1 MAERD
6 VLDAPDGL
14 PIPQRYWAAATVATA
29 LTMAGLDGAIANVAL
44 PTIARDLHA
53 SAASSIWVVNAYQLT
68 AMVSLAPLAS
78 LGDIMGYRR
87 IYWMGLAVFTL
98 ASLLCALSSTLPMLA
113 LARALQGFGA
123 AGIMSVNAALVRY
136 TYPQKLLGQGIGI
149 NTLVIA
155 TSSAA
160 GPTIASGVLA
170 VAHWQWLFLI
180 NVPIGI
186 VALALALRSLP
197 YTEPSGHHF
206 DLPSA
211 VLSALT
217 FGLLITGIDSF
228 GHDLGLPIVLAELAG
243 AVTVGVI
250 LVRRQESLTVPILPV
265 DLFRR
270 PIFALSALTSTC
282 SFTAQG
288 IAFVAM
294 PFYFQ
299 DVLGRSQVETGL
311 LLTPW
316 PIAVGVAAP
325 FAGRLADRHPAGVLG
340 GFGLAVLA
348 VGLVLV
354 ALLPAHPTTADIVW
368 RMTICG
374 LGFGFFQSPN
384 NRAIITSVPR
394 SRSGNAG
401 GVVSMARLLGQTI
414 GAALVALI
422 FGVVA
427 HGGRAGHAATL
438 AVVVAACFAAVAS
451 VVSSLRMMNF
461 GDADP
466 RGGAAAERVSA
477 NSATS

>member
-1 MAERD
+1 
-6 VLDAPDGL
+6 
-14 PIPQRYWAAATVATA
+14 
-29 LTMAGLDGAIANVAL
+29 
-44 PTIARDLHA
+44 
-53 SAASSIWVVNAYQLT
+53 
-68 AMVSLAPLAS
+68 
-78 LGDIMGYRR
+78 
-87 IYWMGLAVFTL
+87 
-98 ASLLCALSSTLPMLA
+98 
-113 LARALQGFGA
+113 
-123 AGIMSVNAALVRY
+123 MSVNAGLVRY
-136 TYPQKLLGQGIGI
+136 TYPQKLLGRGIGV

-186 VALALALRSLP
+186 VALVLALRSLP
-197 YTEPSGHHF
+197 YTEPTGHHF

-228 GHDLGLPIVLAELAG
+228 GHALGLPIVLAELAG
-243 AVTVGVI
+243 AVGVGIV

-270 PIFALSALTSTC
+270 PVFALSALTSMC

-288 IAFVAM
+288 IAFVAL

-316 PIAVGVAAP
+316 PLAVAFAAP
-325 FAGRLADRHPAGVLG
+325 FAGRLADRQPAGILG
-340 GFGLAVLA
+340 GFGLAILA
-348 VGLVLV
+348 AGLTLV
-354 ALLPAHPTTADIVW
+354 ALLPAHPTTVDIVW
-368 RMTICG
+368 RMMICG

-394 SRSGNAG
+394 SRTGNAG

-427 HGGRAGHAATL
+427 QTGRPGHGSTIAI
-438 AVVVAACFAAVAS
+438 VVAASFAAVAC
-451 VVSSLRMMNF
+451 VVSSLRLMNF
-461 GDADP
+461 GDQDP
-466 RGGAAAERVSA
+466 RGGAVREPVSA
-477 NSATS
+477 STAAS

>member
-1 MAERD
+1 MSELSMTEVR
-6 VLDAPDGL
+6 DGL

-68 AMVSLAPLAS
+68 TMVSLAPLAS

-87 IYWMGLAVFTL
+87 IYWMGLAVFTV
-98 ASLLCALSSTLPMLA
+98 ASLLCALSPSLLALA

-123 AGIMSVNAALVRY
+123 AGIMSVNSALVRH
-136 TYPQKLLGQGIGI
+136 TYPERMLGQGIGL
-149 NTLVIA
+149 NALVIA

-170 VAHWQWLFLI
+170 VASWPWLFLI

-186 VALALALRSLP
+186 AALVLALRSLP
-197 YTEPSGHHF
+197 RTEPSRYPF

-211 VLSALT
+211 TLSALS
-217 FGLLITGIDSF
+217 FGLLITAIDSL
-228 GHDLGLPIVLAELAG
+228 GHDLGLPVVLAEFAAT
-243 AVTVGVI
+243 AVLGTA
-250 LVRRQESLTVPILPV
+250 LVRRQASLAVPVLPV

-288 IAFVAM
+288 IAFVSL

-299 DVLGRSQVETGL
+299 DVLGRSQVDTGL

-316 PIAVGVAAP
+316 PIAVGAMAP
-325 FAGRLADRHPAGVLG
+325 IAGRLADRHPAGLLG
-340 GFGLAVLA
+340 AIGLATLA
-348 VGLVLV
+348 VGLVLL
-354 ALLPAHPTTADIVW
+354 ALLPPHPTTAEIVW
-368 RMTICG
+368 RMVVCG

-384 NRAIITSVPR
+384 NRAIVTSVPLAR
-394 SRSGNAG
+394 AGNAG
-401 GVVSMARLLGQTI
+401 GVVSMARLLGQTT

-422 FGVVA
+422 FGVVSHTGRVA
-427 HGGRAGHAATL
+427 HGATITL
-438 AVVVAACFAAVAS
+438 VVAAGFAAAAC
-451 VVSSLRMMNF
+451 VVSSLRLMNF

-466 RGGAAAERVSA
+466 RGGAQTAAGPRGAVRA
-477 NSATS
+477 

>member
-1 MAERD
+1 M
-6 VLDAPDGL
+6 DAPDGL
-14 PIPQRYWAAATVATA
+14 PIPQRYWAAATIATA
-29 LTMAGLDGAIANVAL
+29 LTMSGLDGAIANVAL
-44 PTIARDLHA
+44 PTIARDLH
-53 SAASSIWVVNAYQLT
+53 SSPASSIWVVNAYQLV

-87 IYWMGLAVFTL
+87 IYWMGLAVFTV
-98 ASLLCALSSTLPMLA
+98 ASLLCALSSSLLMLA

-123 AGIMSVNAALVRY
+123 AGIMSVNAGLVRF
-136 TYPQKLLGQGIGI
+136 TYPQRLLGQGIGV

-170 VAHWQWLFLI
+170 VAPWQWLFLI
-180 NVPIGI
+180 NVPFG
-186 VALALALRSLP
+186 VAALLLALRSLP

-206 DLPSA
+206 DLASA

-228 GHDLGLPIVLAELAG
+228 GHDLGLPLVLAELAG
-243 AVTVGVI
+243 AVVVGTA
-250 LVRRQESLTVPILPV
+250 LVRRQESLAVPILPV

-270 PIFALSALTSTC
+270 PVFALSALTSTC

-311 LLTPW
+311 LMTPW
-316 PIAVGVAAP
+316 PLAVAVAAP

-340 GFGLAVLA
+340 GFGLATLA
-348 VGLVLV
+348 IGLALI

-368 RMTICG
+368 RMVVCG

-394 SRSGNAG
+394 ERTGNAG
-401 GVVSMARLLGQTI
+401 GVVSMARLLGQTT

-422 FGVVA
+422 FGVIA
-427 HGGRAGHAATL
+427 HTGQAGHGASVAIL
-438 AVVVAACFAAVAS
+438 VAACFAAVACG
-451 VVSSLRMMNF
+451 VSWLRLMNF
-461 GDADP
+461 GDANP
-466 RGGAAAERVSA
+466 RGGAHTAAGSRSA
-477 NSATS
+477 AGA

>member
-1 MAERD
+1 MAERS
-6 VLDAPDGL
+6 VTEQDGL
-14 PIPQRYWAAATVATA
+14 PIPQRYWAAATIATA

-53 SAASSIWVVNAYQLT
+53 SAASSIWVVNAYQLVT
-68 AMVSLAPLAS
+68 VVCLAPLAS
-78 LGDIMGYRR
+78 LGDIIGYRR

-98 ASLLCALSSTLPMLA
+98 ASLVCATSSSLLMLA

-123 AGIMSVNAALVRY
+123 AGIMSVNAGLVRY
-136 TYPQKLLGQGIGI
+136 TYPQKLLGRGIGI

-155 TSSAA
+155 TSTAA

-186 VALALALRSLP
+186 VALVLAMRSLP
-197 YTEPSGHHF
+197 YTEPTGQHF

-228 GHDLGLPIVLAELAG
+228 GHALGLPLVLAELAA
-243 AVTVGVI
+243 AVGLGIV

-270 PIFALSALTSTC
+270 PVFALSALTSMC

-288 IAFVAM
+288 IAFVAL

-299 DVLGRSQVETGL
+299 DILGRSQVETGL

-316 PIAVGVAAP
+316 PLAVAVAAP
-325 FAGRLADRHPAGVLG
+325 FAGRLADRRPAGMLG
-340 GFGLAVLA
+340 GFGLATLA
-348 VGLVLV
+348 VGLALV
-354 ALLPAHPTTADIVW
+354 ALLPAHPATVDIVW
-368 RMTICG
+368 RMIICG

-394 SRSGNAG
+394 SRTGNAG
-401 GVVSMARLLGQTI
+401 GVVSIARLLGQTI

-422 FGVVA
+422 FGVA
-427 HGGRAGHAATL
+427 SQTGRQGHGSTIAI
-438 AVVVAACFAAVAS
+438 VVAACFAAVACA
-451 VVSSLRMMNF
+451 VSSLRLMNF
-461 GDADP
+461 GDQDP
-466 RGGAAAERVSA
+466 RGGAATERVSA
-477 NSATS
+477 STATP